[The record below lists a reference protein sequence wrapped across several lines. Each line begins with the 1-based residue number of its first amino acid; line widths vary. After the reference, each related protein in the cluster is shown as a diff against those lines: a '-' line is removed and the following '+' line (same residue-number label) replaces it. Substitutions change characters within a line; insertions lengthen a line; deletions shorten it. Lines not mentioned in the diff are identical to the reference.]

1 MKVAVFSTKPHDR
14 KSFTEA
20 DAGHEFVFYENRLRS
35 ETAGLAEGCEAVCA
49 FVNDELD
56 EPALAG
62 LAACGVKLVALRC
75 AGFNNVDLAAAE
87 KLGIRVMRVPEYSP
101 HAVAEYCLG
110 LLLAANRHIHKAYSR
125 VREGNFELKG
135 LLGFDLHGKTV
146 GVVGTGRI
154 GRIFCQLLSGFGCR
168 ILACDPYPQ
177 KDAID
182 AGAEYVELDRLLVE
196 SHVITLH
203 CPLTPETH
211 HLIDDTALAQC
222 RDGVLLVNTSRGGLV
237 DTEAVIRHL
246 KSRKIGGLALDVYEE
261 ESGIFFEN
269 LSDEVIDDDVLMR
282 LMTFPNVLV
291 TSHQAFFTT
300 EALENITRVTL
311 GNLDAFARGEPE
323 VETEVRRV
331 D

>member
-14 KSFTEA
+14 KSLTEA
-20 DAGHEFVFYENRLRS
+20 DSGHEFVFFENRLRG
-35 ETAGLAEGCEAVCA
+35 ETAGLATGCEAVCV

-56 EPALAG
+56 GATLGRLAE
-62 LAACGVKLVALRC
+62 AGVQLVVLRC
-75 AGFNNVDLAAAE
+75 AGFNNVDLGAARAA
-87 KLGIRVMRVPEYSP
+87 GIRVLRVPEYSP
-101 HAVAEYCLG
+101 HAVAEYCLA

-154 GRIFCQLLSGFGCR
+154 GRIFCKLLSGFGCR
-168 ILACDPYPQ
+168 ILAHDPYPHEE
-177 KDAID
+177 AVE
-182 AGAEYVELDRLLVE
+182 AGAEYVDLGRLLAE

-203 CPLTPETH
+203 CPLTPETY
-211 HLIDDTALAQC
+211 HLIDDAALEQC

-291 TSHQAFFTT
+291 TSHQAFFTA
-300 EALENITRVTL
+300 EALANITRVTVS
-311 GNLDAFARGEPE
+311 NLDAFSRGDTEIA
-323 VETEVRRV
+323 TEVT
-331 D
+331 